1 MKIPP
6 RIVRYGE
13 AMFDQEEIDAVMAQ
27 LSDPMGRVPGIH
39 VAESEQRVHPDG
51 LAHCDQI
58 MEHGIMLPCHP
69 TLTREDCEYLY
80 QVLEEFIEAKGEVT
94 VTTPVS
100 ELLEG

>member
-1 MKIPP
+1 MLPPPFLPGATAMKIPP
-6 RIVRYGE
+6 
-13 AMFDQEEIDAVMAQ
+13 
-27 LSDPMGRVPGIH
+27 GI
-39 VAESEQRVHPDG
+39 G

-94 VTTPVS
+94 VTTSVS
-100 ELLEG
+100 ELLKG